1 VSVNASAMDLGTET
15 PVVPK
20 TARGVPG
27 GLLTPPKPDIAP
39 SGATLPGPDP
49 TLLPPLPRTRVNHPN
64 PTPFPPKPRSRERR
78 KASLALTESEWHLLR
93 TQAERWAGRQILTST
108 KGGRPAYL
116 SAYVGWLVRERERL
130 SALPRAVSGRE
141 SGRRVRFARAIAPWS
156 PRPHRYDGPP
166 KVPRSELCL
175 HRSLVAEFPKDGDDA
190 CRKKALQAL
199 QFGVVSAVE
208 AGDLLEPTSISVSE
222 VGRLQYLKPADAI
235 RFCSNRNDGRDRN

>member
-1 VSVNASAMDLGTET
+1 VSVSASAADLGTET
-15 PVVPK
+15 RAVRK
-20 TARGVPG
+20 TARGVPE
-27 GLLTPPKPDIAP
+27 GLLTPPRPEIAP
-39 SGATLPGPDP
+39 SGTTLPGPDP

-64 PTPFPPKPRSRERR
+64 PTPFPPKPQSRERR
-78 KASLALTESEWHLLR
+78 KASLALTESEWQLLR
-93 TQAERWAGRQILTST
+93 SQAEKWAGRQILTST

-116 SAYVGWLVRERERL
+116 SAYVGWLVRERQRL
-130 SALPRAVSGRE
+130 SAIPRAVSTRE

-166 KVPRSELCL
+166 KVPRPELCL
-175 HRSLVAEFPKDGDDA
+175 RRSLVAEFPKDGDDA

-208 AGDLLEPTSISVSE
+208 AGDVLEPTSISVSE

-235 RFCSNRNDGRDRN
+235 RFCEASDSGGHSK